1 MGLIMRTIVWKDENS
16 VGVKELDQ
24 QHKEVINF
32 LNHMFE
38 IFEGQ
43 LNPDFLNELLIKL
56 DQYAKNHFATEEGLL
71 EKYKYHDKEAHIRE
85 HNIYRNKIITLRQ
98 ELDSNDKHA
107 IEDTLEFLADWWMGH
122 IQGCD
127 KEYTRYLNNCG
138 VF

>member
-1 MGLIMRTIVWKDENS
+1 MRTIVWKDENS

-43 LNPDFLNELLIKL
+43 LYPDLLNELLIKL

-71 EKYKYHDKEAHIRE
+71 EKYK
-85 HNIYRNKIITLRQ
+85 
-98 ELDSNDKHA
+98 
-107 IEDTLEFLADWWMGH
+107 
-122 IQGCD
+122 
-127 KEYTRYLNNCG
+127 
-138 VF
+138 